1 MTQTTS
7 GNVRRGIIL
16 AGGSGTR
23 LYPATKAVS
32 KQLLP
37 IDDTP
42 MIYYPLSTLMLA
54 GVREILVISTP
65 RDTPTFEHLLGD
77 GSQWGLQLQYAVQP
91 NPGGLAQALI
101 IGREFLAGAPSV
113 LILGDNLF
121 YGHDLPERLAAATR
135 RDGATVFAYHVGDP
149 ERYGVVAF
157 DAEGRATSIEEKPAH
172 PKSNFAVT
180 GLYFYDAQAP
190 EFAEGL
196 KPSPRGELE
205 ITDLNRVYLE
215 RGTLSVEVMGRGNA
229 WLDTGTHASLLE
241 ASQFIETIERRQ
253 GLKIA
258 CPEEIAYRQGFITAA
273 QLEQLAAAFGK
284 ASDYGRYLIGLRDE
298 TKR

>member
-1 MTQTTS
+1 
-7 GNVRRGIIL
+7 
-16 AGGSGTR
+16 
-23 LYPATKAVS
+23 
-32 KQLLP
+32 
-37 IDDTP
+37 
-42 MIYYPLSTLMLA
+42 
-54 GVREILVISTP
+54 
-65 RDTPTFEHLLGD
+65 
-77 GSQWGLQLQYAVQP
+77 VQP

-190 EFAEGL
+190 EFADGL

-258 CPEEIAYRQGFITAA
+258 CPEEIAYRQGFIDAA

-284 ASDYGRYLIGLRDE
+284 ASEYGRYLIGLRDE